1 MFVALLSTLSNSF
14 MSSYIYIQQNIKEL
28 SKVHQGKEAMQ
39 EKEDR
44 TTGRM
49 GSIREEAAS
58 GLKNKA

>member
-1 MFVALLSTLSNSF
+1 

>member
-1 MFVALLSTLSNSF
+1 M
-14 MSSYIYIQQNIKEL
+14 YIQHNIKDL
-28 SKVHQGKEAMQ
+28 IKVRQGKEAMQ

-44 TTGRM
+44 TTGGM

>member
-1 MFVALLSTLSNSF
+1 M
-14 MSSYIYIQQNIKEL
+14 YIQHNIKEL

-39 EKEDR
+39 EKDR
-44 TTGRM
+44 TTGTM